1 MNTSRGKV
9 DAELLVP
16 YLVLV
21 LVTAFHELY
30 TDESMSNKAFI
41 MDPRTD
47 GFRVRLLLME
57 HFTMHRVSMEMAD
70 YSYVTFKEVE
80 QQIIQAEVA
89 TV

>member
-1 MNTSRGKV
+1 M
-9 DAELLVP
+9 P

-30 TDESMSNKAFI
+30 TDESGASSKAYI

-57 HFTMHRVSMEMAD
+57 HFTMHRVSMAMAD

-80 QQIIQAEVA
+80 
-89 TV
+89 